1 MGTQSNG
8 YMHINVHIH
17 VHVYTNTHTYK
28 ENEKMDHKHITAGE
42 YKILLIYPKLVFW
55 KILTGLLI

>member
-1 MGTQSNG
+1 M
-8 YMHINVHIH
+8 MKLINI
-17 VHVYTNTHTYK
+17 N
-28 ENEKMDHKHITAGE
+28 MAE